1 MKNLFDIKDNVTV
14 ITGGTGVLGRTIA
27 KYLALNGAK
36 VIILGRKED
45 VGQAIVDDIKNDGGQ
60 CEFMKTDVMDEACVQ
75 KNCDDIIAN
84 FVRIDTL
91 LNAAGGNMPGATIGP
106 DKTFFDLDASQF
118 SKVLELNLTGTV
130 IPTQIFLKPMVKQ
143 GKGSIINFSSMA
155 AFRPMTRVCGYA
167 AAKAGI
173 SNFTQY
179 MATECAKK
187 FGEGIR
193 VNAIAPG
200 FFITEQNRSLLTN
213 PDGTYTQRGQDVIR
227 QTPFGR
233 MGEPEELCGTIHY
246 LMSDAS
252 KFVTGT
258 VAVVDGDKISVRDY
272 EEAKE
277 RNVGGRNNLTSDQT
291 YEISNSTLEQMIKDN
306 IMGKEYEAAGFGV
319 TTDELMDQLTGE
331 KPHQWAIQNFGD
343 GNGNVDKQRVND
355 YIQNLSTMP
364 AEYYNQWVEI
374 EKYLKKDRL
383 EQKFNMDIRSRFMGE
398 IFRE

>member
-45 VGQAIVDDIKNDGGQ
+45 VGKAIIEDIKNEGGQ

-75 KNCDDIIAN
+75 QNCDDIIAKYGR
-84 FVRIDTL
+84 VDTL

-106 DKTFFDLDASQF
+106 DKTFFDLDAAQF

-130 IPTQIFLKPMVKQ
+130 IPTQIFLKTMAGQ
-143 GKGSIINFSSMA
+143 GKGAIINFSSMA

-200 FFITEQNRSLLTN
+200 FFITEQNRTLLTN

-233 MGEPEELCGTIHY
+233 MGDPEELCGTIHY

-258 VAVVDGDKISVRDY
+258 IAVVDGGF
-272 EEAKE
+272 
-277 RNVGGRNNLTSDQT
+277 NVFA
-291 YEISNSTLEQMIKDN
+291 M
-306 IMGKEYEAAGFGV
+306 
-319 TTDELMDQLTGE
+319 
-331 KPHQWAIQNFGD
+331 
-343 GNGNVDKQRVND
+343 
-355 YIQNLSTMP
+355 
-364 AEYYNQWVEI
+364 
-374 EKYLKKDRL
+374 
-383 EQKFNMDIRSRFMGE
+383 
-398 IFRE
+398 